1 MSSVKK
7 DELDEEIEHYASM
20 SDEQIDAELAGLGMD
35 VQPTIDAVTKLVQA
49 KLAEWKRAGIG
60 KS

>member
-1 MSSVKK
+1 MSSVKN
-7 DELDEEIEHYASM
+7 DEIDDEIEYYASM
-20 SDEQIDAELAGLGMD
+20 SDEQIDAELAGLGVD
-35 VQPTIDAVTKLVQA
+35 VQPTIDVVTKLVQA